1 MTRNNNNVPFNK
13 IKNHVWYTKWLASI
27 LTVMS
32 ILATT
37 ADREPYNAVLGLVG
51 SLLWLYVS
59 IRWNDRSLIVLNSVA
74 LAAWATAF
82 I

>member
-1 MTRNNNNVPFNK
+1 MSQHNGDVPFNK
-13 IKNHVWYTKWLASI
+13 IKNHVWYTKWTASI
-27 LTVMS
+27 LTVMA

-37 ADREPYNAVLGLVG
+37 ADREPLNAVSGLVG
-51 SLLWLYVS
+51 STLWLYVS
-59 IRWNDRSLIVLNSVA
+59 IKWNDRSLIVLNSVA